1 MEEPLRLYTCEK
13 LAGFLELEKTHPRVL
28 NIEISIHNA
37 VRNAMKNP
45 GEEASWE
52 NTYFRQAYK
61 HKVLSVLNTMR
72 RNPDFIAKIKDKT
85 VKATEV
91 GTMSPEYMWPD
102 GPCAKAII
110 KRREEEVQKEI
121 SRLNFEQGYEGLLVC
136 PKCKSKK
143 TSYYQMQTRS
153 ADEVCFNCVFHAF
166 CPSNTNSFTARD
178 QFLQLR
184 MWSPLEVL
192 LT

>member
-1 MEEPLRLYTCEK
+1 MQEPLRIYTCEK
-13 LAGFLELEKTHPRVL
+13 LAGLLGFEKTHPRVL

-37 VRNAMKNP
+37 VRNAMENP
-45 GEEASWE
+45 SEEASWE

-72 RNPDFIAKIKDKT
+72 RNPDFITKIKDKT
-85 VKATEV
+85 INATEV

-110 KRREEEVQKEI
+110 KRREEEVQREI
-121 SRLNFEQGYEGLLVC
+121 SRLNFEEGYEGLLVC

-153 ADEVCFNCVFHAF
+153 ADEPATNF
-166 CPSNTNSFTARD
+166 CSCICGHRWRFC
-178 QFLQLR
+178 
-184 MWSPLEVL
+184 
-192 LT
+192 